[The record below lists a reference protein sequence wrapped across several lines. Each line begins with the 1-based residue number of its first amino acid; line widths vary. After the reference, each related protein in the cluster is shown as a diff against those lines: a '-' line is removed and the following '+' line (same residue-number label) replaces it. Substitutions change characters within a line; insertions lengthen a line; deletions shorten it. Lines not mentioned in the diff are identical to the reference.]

1 MTSTSSSDSNG
12 GWHMETRLTLG
23 RVLVAD
29 KTFHLGDVVVEEEPM
44 LVWVDGVGRCESLIR
59 AFLAASAET
68 QAAVLDMGHP
78 LAGDDDDDENSV
90 PFVAVA
96 RKEAAALA
104 ASDAEFANMGTARL
118 MELLLIDATNAHSYH
133 GGMRSAARSVI
144 VLPRANDSGNADVI
158 ALSGGATSAT
168 AATATPVPLR
178 QKQCALFFCA
188 SKVAHAC
195 RPNTVYTSTGTGGRL
210 RYIASR
216 LIVPGDLITFS
227 YIESLQPRAGRRA
240 ALLEGKFFHCECAR
254 CVGVD
259 DCRGLRCSL
268 TVGCRGTLLRA
279 DETVVIATNDVNERR
294 EGGEWTCT
302 ACSRNALDA
311 TLVEPL
317 AIEAS
322 VTDAVFW
329 LKSRLDAGDAE
340 IPIAIIEATI
350 NGAAARLPLSH
361 YSVIVGVRLLV
372 GVYMGEARAADAAG
386 EKNDAREWFLRSALT
401 GYLRVRLLECLE
413 AQCKAGGACCDDH
426 GPSLSAVVDALWATY
441 DAVAS
446 ESPIGLLL
454 ATRYLPLLRAR
465 FGTSDTDVL
474 RVSDIINNNANTPHH
489 HQQQQVVAAA
499 ALTSVDVAAAAVFR
513 NGTVSSKL
521 LLTDDATTLKT
532 CAGCNKSET
541 SCLLR
546 CSRCQN
552 VVYCGDI
559 CQKKDWA
566 KHKGGCVAKR

>member
-1 MTSTSSSDSNG
+1 
-12 GWHMETRLTLG
+12 METRLTLG

-29 KTFHLGDVVVEEEPM
+29 KIFHLGDVVVEEEPM

-78 LAGDDDDDENSV
+78 LAGDDDANI
-90 PFVAVA
+90 PFIAVA

-104 ASDAEFANMGTARL
+104 ASDAEFAEMGTARL

-158 ALSGGATSAT
+158 ALSGGATSDT
-168 AATATPVPLR
+168 AATATPVPVR

-216 LIVPGDLITFS
+216 YIVPGDLITFS

-240 ALLEGKFFHCECAR
+240 ALLEGKFFHCECTR
-254 CVGVD
+254 CAGVD
-259 DCRGLRCSL
+259 DCRGLRCTL
-268 TVGCRGTLLRA
+268 TGGCRGTLLRA
-279 DETVVIATNDVNERR
+279 DDAVVTAANDVNERR

-302 ACSRNALDA
+302 ACSKSALDA
-311 TLVEPL
+311 ALVEPL
-317 AIEAS
+317 ALEAS

-329 LKSRLDAGDAE
+329 LKSRLDDGDAE

-350 NGAAARLPLSH
+350 NSAAARLPLSH
-361 YSVIVGVRLLV
+361 YSVIVGVRVLV
-372 GVYMGEARAADAAG
+372 GVYMGEARAADATG
-386 EKNDAREWFLRSALT
+386 EKNDAREWFLRSAVT

-413 AQCKAGGACCDDH
+413 AQCKAGGACCEDH

-446 ESPIGLLL
+446 DSSVGFFL

-465 FGTSDTDVL
+465 FGSSDTDVL
-474 RVSDIINNNANTPHH
+474 RVSDIIADTTTSHS
-489 HQQQQVVAAA
+489 QE
-499 ALTSVDVAAAAVFR
+499 ALISVDVAAAAVFR
-513 NGTVSSKL
+513 NGAVSSKL
-521 LLTDDATTLKT
+521 LLTDDVTVSVFAP
-532 CAGCNKSET
+532 
-541 SCLLR
+541 
-546 CSRCQN
+546 
-552 VVYCGDI
+552 
-559 CQKKDWA
+559 
-566 KHKGGCVAKR
+566 